1 MSIDIDSFDLEVWES
16 LSLYKPK
23 IVIIEINSSY
33 LPGIYKWHSNYDKNC
48 NGNSFSATLKVAKN
62 KGYELVCHTG
72 NMIFVRRD
80 CLELINI
87 NEKYILYPELLF
99 NYKWFS
105 IEKKGF
111 IFNLLL
117 KIRAFLREKIILRL
131 KKIIK
136 N

>member
-1 MSIDIDSFDLEVWES
+1 
-16 LSLYKPK
+16 
-23 IVIIEINSSY
+23 
-33 LPGIYKWHSNYDKNC
+33 
-48 NGNSFSATLKVAKN
+48 
-62 KGYELVCHTG
+62 
-72 NMIFVRRD
+72 MIFVRRD